1 MGGFY
6 RQKLDGIR
14 KLLFKRKEGID
25 SVKVTFIWETDS
37 KGFTD
42 YLINVGQEIP
52 DWLLKILLQTG
63 VDTAI
68 QSEFAVLGA
77 SDSTLS
83 LWFLFFLYF
92 NTASLAAQLV
102 NKLPAMQETLVWF
115 LGWGDPLEKE

>member
-52 DWLLKILLQTG
+52 D
-63 VDTAI
+63 
-68 QSEFAVLGA
+68 
-77 SDSTLS
+77 
-83 LWFLFFLYF
+83 
-92 NTASLAAQLV
+92 
-102 NKLPAMQETLVWF
+102 
-115 LGWGDPLEKE
+115 